1 MPRAELLGMVV
12 ASGSGAPRSRAHLG
26 QRTAHALAQ
35 VSIRERV
42 RERSIVRLLPQLEQ
56 PLHLVLEHPPV
67 ERPLAAGRLPP
78 PLPEATEPAHVRL
91 AQLD

>member
-1 MPRAELLGMVV
+1 MVV

-42 RERSIVRLLPQLEQ
+42 RERSILSIVRLLPQLEQ

-67 ERPLAAGRLPP
+67 ERPLAACRLPP